1 MADTSQ
7 HTAAAERPARFVR
20 LKIALGMIPEPSGR
34 PSFIWLERWNTV
46 IVGFAVAI
54 GVPLLS
60 LFVAYEDKK
69 TILIWWLAIWLIF
82 FFFFEGRELN
92 GQMQGRGAIKQEQW
106 SAQQRNAA
114 QHPFWG
120 FIFAIVAWFVVFAV
134 HVAIKVYPA
143 FDGSIV
149 HLIFS
154 VIPKQAWA
162 SLFDTP
168 LYYGFVEWFIIL
180 QAWVGVNRVNYIMSD
195 VGNTYSKAAPM
206 GERTISRGEH

>member
-1 MADTSQ
+1 MADTLQ
-7 HTAAAERPARFVR
+7 PTATPERPPRFVR

-46 IVGFAVAI
+46 IVGLAVAI

-60 LFVAYEDKK
+60 LFVSYENKK
-69 TILIWWLAIWLIF
+69 TILIWWLAFWLIF

-134 HVAIKVYPA
+134 HVAVKVYPT

-149 HLIFS
+149 QLILTQ
-154 VIPKQAWA
+154 IPRQAGA
-162 SLFDTP
+162 SYFDTP
-168 LYYGFVEWFIIL
+168 L
-180 QAWVGVNRVNYIMSD
+180 
-195 VGNTYSKAAPM
+195 
-206 GERTISRGEH
+206 